1 MKKLYIVNTPIGNL
15 EDMSPRGIRILG
27 EVSLIAAE
35 DTRVTGKLLSKFNIH
50 TPQISFNTHN
60 ASRRIPLILKEMET
74 GNVALTTDAGSP
86 GVSDPGNE
94 LVNVADDNGI
104 EVITIPG
111 PSSLTAIMAISPFQ
125 SHRTYFYGFAPR
137 GKSELEQLMAQCDLL
152 RANCVLYES
161 PNRLK
166 KFLDTLGS
174 VSPERQLVIGREL
187 TKFHEERFVGTATSA
202 SKHFENPKG
211 EFTILLKPQ
220 ESLNSSF
227 TTEDYKKVI
236 GELQVNGVGIKEIAR
251 EISAM
256 SGKTN
261 SQAYRIVLDNI

>member
-60 ASRRIPLILKEMET
+60 AGRRIPAILKEMET
-74 GNVALTTDAGSP
+74 KNVALTTDAGSP

-94 LVNVADDNGI
+94 LVNVADDNGV

-137 GKSELEQLMAQCDLL
+137 GKYELEQLLAQSDLL
-152 RANCVLYES
+152 RANCVLTN
-161 PNRLK
+161 PQ
-166 KFLDTLGS
+166 T
-174 VSPERQLVIGREL
+174 VSR
-187 TKFHEERFVGTATSA
+187 
-202 SKHFENPKG
+202 
-211 EFTILLKPQ
+211 
-220 ESLNSSF
+220 SF
-227 TTEDYKKVI
+227 
-236 GELQVNGVGIKEIAR
+236 
-251 EISAM
+251 
-256 SGKTN
+256 
-261 SQAYRIVLDNI
+261 